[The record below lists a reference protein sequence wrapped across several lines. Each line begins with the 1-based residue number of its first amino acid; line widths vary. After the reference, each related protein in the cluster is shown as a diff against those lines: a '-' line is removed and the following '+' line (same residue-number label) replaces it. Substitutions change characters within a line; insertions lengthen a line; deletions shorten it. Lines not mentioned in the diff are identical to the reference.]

1 MKKITFHCYYIDNK
15 YFHNIK
21 YKKIFNRV
29 RSNNILPLCYVHIGS
44 NNHKQDMILS
54 LSNLYHEGGDK
65 CILDIFPNERPLP
78 IQILEYTS
86 HDLIRESRNRV
97 YDLDYDFDS
106 NIFKTYSSEVFSTFL
121 RQLGNFDYC
130 NWLNALGIFVEEILV
145 NDGKII
151 ERKDL

>member
-21 YKKIFNRV
+21 YKKIFNRI
-29 RSNNILPLCYVHIGS
+29 RSNSILPLCYVHIDS

-54 LSNLYHEGGDK
+54 LSNLYYEGGDK

-97 YDLDYDFDS
+97 YDLDYIF
-106 NIFKTYSSEVFSTFL
+106 NVFKTYSSEVFSTCL

-145 NDGKII
+145 SDGKII

>member
-1 MKKITFHCYYIDNK
+1 MKKITFHCYYVDNK
-15 YFHNIK
+15 YFHDTK
-21 YKKIFNRV
+21 YKKISNRI
-29 RSNNILPLCYVHIGS
+29 RSNNILPLCYVHIDG

-54 LSNLYHEGGDK
+54 LSNLYYEGGDK

-97 YDLDYDFDS
+97 YNLDYDFKG
-106 NIFKTYSSEVFSTFL
+106 FKTYSSEIFSTCL
-121 RQLGNFDYC
+121 RQLGNFDYN

-145 NDGKII
+145 RDGKII
-151 ERKDL
+151 KRKDL

>member
-1 MKKITFHCYYIDNK
+1 MSLFV
-15 YFHNIK
+15 
-21 YKKIFNRV
+21 FNF
-29 RSNNILPLCYVHIGS
+29 
-44 NNHKQDMILS
+44 QT
-54 LSNLYHEGGDK
+54 
-65 CILDIFPNERPLP
+65 ILDIFPNERPLL

-145 NDGKII
+145 SDGKII